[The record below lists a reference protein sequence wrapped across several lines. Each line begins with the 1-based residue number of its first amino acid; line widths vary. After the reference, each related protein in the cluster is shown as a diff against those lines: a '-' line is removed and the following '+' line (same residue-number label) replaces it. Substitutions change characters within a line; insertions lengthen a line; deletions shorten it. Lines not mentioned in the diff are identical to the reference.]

1 MAQSI
6 SQESI
11 AVTGL
16 PGTTSGARLVG
27 GTVSGAPVSG
37 TFAVGDLSVDQTGLT
52 WVCVS
57 AGSPGAW
64 TKTIPAILPVSSGGT
79 GVTSS
84 SGTGS
89 NLLSNNSAL
98 VAPLEVANIVA
109 SAANGT
115 VNIDTLTSS
124 LWLYTSNATANF
136 TLNIRGNNSTTF
148 NSLLSVGQSMT
159 VAFLS
164 ANGTTAYYLTG
175 LTVDGNSVTIQ
186 WQGGNAPTQGNV
198 SSTDAYT
205 FLILKTAANTYIAL
219 ATLVQ
224 FK

>member
-37 TFAVGDLSVDQTGLT
+37 TFAVGDLSVDQSGFT
-52 WVCVS
+52 WVCTS
-57 AGSPGAW
+57 AGTPGGW
-64 TKTIPAILPVSSGGT
+64 VK
-79 GVTSS
+79 TSS
-84 SGTGS
+84 VLISPIET
-89 NLLSNNSAL
+89 AD
-98 VAPLEVANIVA
+98 IVA
-109 SAANGT
+109 SAATGT
-115 VNIDTLTSS
+115 INVDTITSS
-124 LWLYTSNATANF
+124 LWQYTTVATGNF
-136 TLNIRGNNSTTF
+136 TLNIRGNSSTTF

-159 VAFLS
+159 VAFLNT
-164 ANGTTAYYLTG
+164 NGTTPYVLSN
-175 LTVDGNSVTIQ
+175 LTVDGNSITPQ
-186 WQGGNAPTQGNV
+186 WQNGNVPLVGNA

-205 FLILKTAANTYIAL
+205 FLILKTATNTYTVLASL
-219 ATLVQ
+219 AT